1 MRIARQKSCSKR
13 IFLYIRAYFMQKSIE
28 KKKDSWYTVK
38 KILFMSVKKPKEKGT
53 ALDARKYVDC

>member
-1 MRIARQKSCSKR
+1 
-13 IFLYIRAYFMQKSIE
+13 MQKSIE